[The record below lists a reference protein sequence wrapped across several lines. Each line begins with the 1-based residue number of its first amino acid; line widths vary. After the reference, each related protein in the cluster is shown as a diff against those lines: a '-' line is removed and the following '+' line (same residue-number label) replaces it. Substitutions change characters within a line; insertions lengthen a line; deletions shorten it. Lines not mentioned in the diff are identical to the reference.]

1 MGHYKKKTSTGAW
14 NATSKG
20 GSNNNKR
27 LQNLNRYSSTSKGGT
42 NKVRS
47 RITTARLRECV
58 QGCDDPGGTGS
69 ATRLSG
75 VASTQSPSLLE
86 DETTN
91 DRLIIEYNSRIYE
104 TIDVLFSPRSVVI
117 FNVRSTVGGA
127 A

>member
-1 MGHYKKKTSTGAW
+1 MSMYGLAISTPFAIPTLAAG
-14 NATSKG
+14 
-20 GSNNNKR
+20 
-27 LQNLNRYSSTSKGGT
+27 
-42 NKVRS
+42 
-47 RITTARLRECV
+47 IHH
-58 QGCDDPGGTGS
+58 DPGGTGS